1 MQTTGA
7 DAGGV
12 KGRTSRAL
20 QFYGRKCP
28 TILRAPL
35 QSIGAL
41 QSIGLDNIKEGIIP
55 WYWKG
60 RAFI

>member
-12 KGRTSRAL
+12 KGRTSRER
-20 QFYGRKCP
+20 RKCP